1 MKARHATGM
10 ADTLTSLHEQFI
22 AEQRFASRRADA
34 TIRGYRQCF
43 ATLTS
48 LLPDLTAEGLTPA
61 ALTEFFRRLE
71 TRTRMVGRGFERKGV
86 KASTVATYRSKLGR
100 FFRWLQVNGHLESN
114 PFASMPGPHV
124 EYEERQHLDR
134 SAVERI
140 FSSLVL
146 ADPRH
151 SRLLR
156 RRNLAIFA
164 LLLYT
169 GVRRGELLGLK
180 IPDVNLERH
189 ELSVRAETSKSRR
202 SRVIPLN
209 SKASCAIEDYLVE
222 LRRARLQSEYLFPS
236 DSRSGALTKDG
247 LKRLVAQVAHQSG
260 IRFHVHQF
268 RHTFAVNFLN
278 RGGDIVRLK
287 QLLGHRDIRMTSG
300 YLRHLPSRA
309 MRDGVEGVTLDTL
322 L

>member
-1 MKARHATGM
+1 M
-10 ADTLTSLHEQFI
+10 ADTLTSLHDQFL
-22 AEQRFASRRADA
+22 AEQRFASRRAE
-34 TIRGYRQCF
+34 
-43 ATLTS
+43 ATLRNYRHCFDTLIS
-48 LLPDLTAEGLTPA
+48 LLPGLTPEGLTPA
-61 ALTEFFRRLE
+61 ALTEFFRRLD
-71 TRTRMVGRGFERKGV
+71 TRTRIVGRGYERKGV

-100 FFRWLQVNGHLESN
+100 FFHWLQSNGHLTSS
-114 PFASMPGPHV
+114 PFASVPGPHV

-146 ADPRH
+146 ADPRQ
-151 SRLLR
+151 SRLIR

-164 LLLYT
+164 VLLYT

-189 ELSVRAETSKSRR
+189 ELTVRANTSKSRR

-209 SKASCAIEDYLVE
+209 SKASGAVEDYLAE

-236 DSRSGALTKDG
+236 DSRTGALTRDG
-247 LKRLVAQVAHQSG
+247 LKHLVGQVTRQSG
-260 IRFHVHQF
+260 VRFHVHQF

-278 RGGDIVRLK
+278 RGGDVVRLK

-309 MRDGVEGVTLDTL
+309 MRDGVESVTLDTL